1 MVDGWRSRADAL
13 PVVAVLP
20 EVGRALLAG
29 TSAVL
34 VAPPGA
40 GKTTLVPLA
49 LLEEP
54 WLEGRKILLLEPRR
68 LAARAAATR
77 MADLL
82 GEPDAGGTV
91 GYRMRLETRVSA
103 ATRIEVVTEGI
114 LTRMLQSD
122 PSLRGVGLVI
132 FDEFH
137 ERSLQAD
144 VGLALTLH
152 ARGLLCPELRVL
164 VMSATLDAEVV
175 GRLLGG
181 AAIIR
186 SEGQI
191 HPVETRWLERAVAGW
206 IEPAIAAR
214 VREAL
219 ADHAGDV
226 LAFLPGAAEIRRTGD
241 ALSGTLPADTD
252 VYELFGMLPRDV
264 QDRALRASPRGRRK
278 VVLSS
283 AIAESSLTI
292 EGVRVVVDSGLMRVP
307 RFDAGTGMTR
317 LETVRVTRDAADQ
330 RRGRAGR
337 TAPGVCYRLWTRPDD
352 QGLVPTRTAEIR
364 EADLAPLV
372 LDLAAFGADAG
383 ELPWLDAPAPAALAQ
398 ARELLRELEA
408 LDSRGVLTEHGRR
421 MSEVGIHPRLA
432 HLVLRG
438 VERGVGGLACDL
450 AALLEERDILRGEG
464 RAPEA
469 DLRLRVEALR
479 HPRGAVTGGLTVD
492 QGAAARA
499 RQQAEA
505 VRRRVGLGA
514 GPRGA
519 AGPGSE
525 EGVGG
530 VDAVGLLAA
539 LAYPDRVG
547 QLRTGARGRFVL
559 RNGRGVAL
567 DPSDPLAGEPW
578 IVAATLDAGGSE
590 GRVFQAAALTRE
602 ELERVFAH
610 QMESLEEVVWDDVA
624 GRVRA
629 RVVRRLGAL
638 TLTEGALRDPD
649 PRAVGTA
656 LCAGV
661 RARGLHVLPWD
672 RESAQLRER
681 LAFVRALEGERWPD
695 ASEASLLASLEVW
708 LAPFLA
714 GRRSLDDLA
723 RVDLGGALA
732 SVFPWGQ
739 RADLER
745 LAPTHMEV
753 PSGSRIL
760 LDYSDP
766 SAPVL
771 AVRLQEVFG
780 LLETPTVG
788 GGRVPLTVHL
798 LSPAHRPVQVTRD
811 LASFWRSAY
820 FEVRK
825 DLRARYPKHHWPEDP
840 LAAEPTRRAKPRKR
854 RPDA

>member
-1 MVDGWRSRADAL
+1 MVDGWRSRTATL
-13 PVVAVLP
+13 PVRDVLA
-20 EVGRALLAG
+20 EVGRSLSRG

-40 GKTTLVPLA
+40 GKTTVVPLA

-54 WLEGRKILLLEPRR
+54 WLEGRKILMLEPRR

-82 GEPDAGGTV
+82 GEADAGGTV
-91 GYRMRLETRVSA
+91 GYRMRLESRVST

-122 PSLRGVGLVI
+122 PSLRGHGLVI

-164 VMSATLDAEVV
+164 VMSATLDAELVAQ
-175 GRLLGG
+175 LLGG
-181 AAIIR
+181 AAVIR
-186 SEGQI
+186 SEGRI
-191 HPVETRWLERAVAGW
+191 HPVETRWLERAATGW
-206 IEPAIAAR
+206 IEPVVADR

-219 ADHAGDV
+219 ANQAGDV
-226 LAFLPGAAEIRRTGD
+226 LAFLPGAAEIRRTGE
-241 ALSGTLPADTD
+241 ALRGTLPADTD
-252 VYELFGMLPRDV
+252 VYELFGMLPREV
-264 QDRALRASPRGRRK
+264 QDRALRGSPQGRRK

-292 EGVRVVVDSGLMRVP
+292 DGVRVVVDSGLMRVP
-307 RFDAGTGMTR
+307 RFDPGTGMTR
-317 LETVRVTRDAADQ
+317 LATVRVTRDAADQ

-337 TAPGVCYRLWTRPDD
+337 TAPGVCYRLWTRTDD
-352 QGLVPTRTAEIR
+352 QGLVPTRVAEIR

-398 ARELLRELEA
+398 ARELLGELEA

-438 VERGVGGLACDL
+438 VERGAGGLACDL
-450 AALLEERDILRGEG
+450 AALLEERDILRGVG
-464 RAPEA
+464 RAPDV

-479 HPRGAVTGGLTVD
+479 RPGRVETGGLTVE
-492 QGAAARA
+492 QGVLSRV
-499 RQQAEA
+499 RQQADA
-505 VRRRVGLGA
+505 LRRRVGVGA

-519 AGPGSE
+519 AGDL
-525 EGVGG
+525 
-530 VDAVGLLAA
+530 DAVGLLAA

-547 QLRTGARGRFVL
+547 QLRPGARGRFVL

-567 DPSDPLAGEPW
+567 DPSDSLAGEPW

-602 ELERVFAH
+602 ELEGAFAH
-610 QMESLEEVVWDDVA
+610 QVESLQEVVWDDGA
-624 GRVRA
+624 GRVQARA
-629 RVVRRLGAL
+629 VRRLGAL
-638 TLTEGALRDPD
+638 TLTEGAQRDPD
-649 PRAVGTA
+649 PQSVGTA

-672 RESAQLRER
+672 RDSTQLRER
-681 LAFVRALEGERWPD
+681 FAFLRALEGERWPD
-695 ASEASLLASLEVW
+695 PSEAALLASLEVW

-714 GRRSLDDLA
+714 GKRSLDDLA
-723 RVDLGGALA
+723 RVDVGKSLV
-732 SVFPWGQ
+732 SVLPWGQ

-745 LAPTHMEV
+745 LAPTHVEV

-766 SAPVL
+766 GAPVL

-788 GGRVPLTVHL
+788 GGRVPLTVRL

-811 LASFWRSAY
+811 LASFWKSAY

-825 DLRARYPKHHWPEDP
+825 DLRARYPKHHWPENP
-840 LAAEPTRRAKPRKR
+840 VAAEPTRRARPRKH
-854 RPDA
+854 RPDG